1 LTVLMPFGRYRG
13 WLLSE
18 LPEDYLAWLRARPN
32 LREPLRSC
40 CDLEWERRMHAA
52 GRPSPARDET
62 GAVRVEPED
71 FAMFRELVQ
80 AGFRQMA
87 LRFHPDHGGRA
98 EDMRALNLLMEK
110 LREQLRKD

>member
-1 LTVLMPFGRYRG
+1 MPFGRYKG

-18 LPEDYLAWLRARPN
+18 LPVDYLAWLIARPN

-40 CDLEWERRMHAA
+40 CEWEWERRMRSA
-52 GRPSPARDET
+52 GRPPPTPDQVGR
-62 GAVRVEPED
+62 VRVEPED
-71 FAMFRELVQ
+71 FAMFRQLVE

-98 EDMRALNLLMEK
+98 EDMRQLNLLMEK